1 MKSYVHIKFSK
12 HNKILYLKEGKL
24 SLVVF
29 LLSFLPVSS
38 SEHPRHVSSDDTSDV
53 SWWDSCPLVL
63 MYNLFQEAREHPSLI
78 RTWFQV
84 SPPSFPDPPIGPE
97 NHASFN
103 QTPTLLSS
111 SPLLFLLPLPLFPWT
126 KANQVSM
133 KTLKISTRSY
143 SCGHYLGNGT
153 SSLTPAWARNLE
165 SICLSICPSVCPPH
179 PTLPHPSA
187 CRKICVLHRSLSF
200 PAVFILT
207 ITSGLLISSV
217 NSTPNLVSPSLV
229 LLWCECGCVLQRCMC

>member
-1 MKSYVHIKFSK
+1 M
-12 HNKILYLKEGKL
+12 
-24 SLVVF
+24 VVF

-38 SEHPRHVSSDDTSDV
+38 SEHPRHVSSDV

-63 MYNLFQEAREHPSLI
+63 MYNLFQEAREHPSLT

-84 SPPSFPDPPIGPE
+84 SPPSFPDPPIGPA
-97 NHASFN
+97 NHVSFN

-111 SPLLFLLPLPLFPWT
+111 SPLLFLLPLPLFPRT

-133 KTLKISTRSY
+133 KTLKISTCSY

-165 SICLSICPSVCPPH
+165 SICLSICLSVCPSHPH
-179 PTLPHPSA
+179 FTSFLSMPEDLCSPQKPLFSCSVYYHLWSSHLICQLNPQPCIPFSGVAVVWMWVCPS
-187 CRKICVLHRSLSF
+187 KVHVLK
-200 PAVFILT
+200 T
-207 ITSGLLISSV
+207 W
-217 NSTPNLVSPSLV
+217 SPGWHHWELF
-229 LLWCECGCVLQRCMC
+229 WMGP